1 MHKAK
6 TTLLIVDDDRNFSF
20 SVRDYMRADGIEVS
34 LAHTGKDC
42 LDLCSST
49 QIDIVLLDQKLPD
62 IEGAELCASI
72 LDRNSQT
79 KIIFTTA
86 FPSFDNAVKAVR
98 AGAFDYLSK
107 PFELEELDLVVKQAL
122 RTLDLEKVEQ
132 FQNYRSDVE
141 SAENVLVGQSA
152 GIREILRLIDLAAA
166 ADAPVLI
173 TGETGTGKNVA
184 ARSVHFRGP
193 LRHAPFIGIN
203 CAALPENLIEAELF
217 GHEKGAFSGAVGMK
231 KGLFE
236 VAEGGTLFLDEIG
249 ELPVSLQAKL
259 LGVLD
264 DSTFRRLGGTTLL
277 HARVRVIAATSVD
290 IEKGIREKKFRE
302 DLFYR
307 LSVIKM
313 HLPPLR
319 ERTDDLADLCGFLI
333 NRTTKG
339 KGMRLADGELAKLAQ
354 YDWPGNVRELRNV
367 IERAIILQQ
376 GADLRPSEFLRT
388 AVVKGPPSP
397 RGRAM
402 RSASAAP
409 GPLKTMDEVEKR
421 HILAAL
427 EEHGGNFSRAAR
439 AVGISLT
446 TLKRKLKKYRI
457 E

>member
-6 TTLLIVDDDRNFSF
+6 TNLLIVDDDRNFSS
-20 SVRDYMRADGIEVS
+20 SVRDHLQAGGIEVY

-42 LDLCSST
+42 LDLCMST
-49 QIDIVLLDQKLPD
+49 QMNILLLDQKLPD
-62 IEGAELCASI
+62 VEGADLCASI
-72 LDRNSQT
+72 LERNSQT

-86 FPSFDNAVKAVR
+86 YPSFDNAVKAVR

-107 PFELEELDLVVKQAL
+107 PFELEELDLVLKQAL

-132 FQNYRSDVE
+132 FQNYRADVE

-152 GIREILRLIDLAAA
+152 GIREILRLIDLAAT

-184 ARSVHFRGP
+184 ARAVHFRGP
-193 LRHAPFIGIN
+193 LGHEPFIGIN
-203 CAALPENLIEAELF
+203 CAALPEQLIEAELF
-217 GHEKGAFSGAVGMK
+217 GHEKGAFTGAVGLK

-249 ELPVSLQAKL
+249 ELPTGLQAKL

-264 DSTFRRLGGTTLL
+264 DGTFRRLGGTTL
-277 HARVRVIAATSVD
+277 HRARVRVIAATSVD
-290 IEKGIREKKFRE
+290 IEKAIRERNFRG

-307 LSVIKM
+307 LGVIKM

-319 ERTDDLADLCGFLI
+319 ERKEDLADLCGFLI
-333 NRTTKG
+333 GRATKG
-339 KGMRLADGELAKLAQ
+339 RGVRLADGELDKLAQ

-367 IERAIILQQ
+367 IERATILQQ
-376 GADLRPSEFLRT
+376 GADLRPSEFLKMPGAKAARLPLGR
-388 AVVKGPPSP
+388 ASAPPS
-397 RGRAM
+397 GL
-402 RSASAAP
+402 S
-409 GPLKTMDEVEKR
+409 KTLDEVEKQ
-421 HILAAL
+421 HILSAL

-439 AVGISLT
+439 AVGVSLT
-446 TLKRKLKKYRI
+446 TLKRKLQKYRI
-457 E
+457 DK

>member
-6 TTLLIVDDDRNFSF
+6 TNLLIVDDDRNFAF
-20 SVRDYMRADGIEVS
+20 SVRDYMRTDGIEVY

-62 IEGAELCASI
+62 VEGAELCASI
-72 LDRNSQT
+72 LERNSQT

-107 PFELEELDLVVKQAL
+107 PFELEELDLVLKQAL

-141 SAENVLVGQSA
+141 SAENVLVGQSS
-152 GIREILRLIDLAAA
+152 GIREILRLIDLAAT

-264 DSTFRRLGGTTLL
+264 DGTFRRLGGTTLL

-290 IEKGIREKKFRE
+290 IEKGIRERKFRE

-319 ERTDDLADLCGFLI
+319 ERKDDLAELCGFLI
-333 NRTTKG
+333 SRTTKG
-339 KGMRLADGELAKLAQ
+339 KGVRLADGELAKLAQ

-376 GADLRPSEFLRT
+376 GADLRPSEFLRSS
-388 AVVKGPPSP
+388 VVKGPPPP
-397 RGRAM
+397 RGRTM
-402 RSASAAP
+402 PSATAAP

-457 E
+457 D